1 MAAAS
6 ALRTALAREDPAL
19 ESTVVD
25 SYKYA
30 ASVVSRV
37 VSDGYLGMVKTI
49 PQMYRFLYNRAER
62 ATEVGPFRTWI
73 NQFTASNLRGLLQDL
88 KPDVVICTHAFPC
101 GVMAEYK
108 KQFSDAPPVLGV
120 VTDFAVHSFW
130 MHDNIERYAVAT
142 REMRAAMIERGIQ
155 PGRIIVSGIPISPT
169 FGELCADS
177 AGLRARLDL
186 PRDRNI
192 VLMMGGG
199 LGIGPLS
206 TMMQALDTMETA
218 ICAVVIVGRST
229 RSAERVLEAAHAVRY
244 PVRALG
250 FVGNVYDYMHAAD
263 VLITKPGGLTSAEA
277 LAAQLPMVLFKPL
290 PGQEERNTRYL
301 VDRHAALRVK
311 RAHDLPGTIADLLQ
325 SESARAEMRAAMRRL
340 AKPYAAREVA
350 GVIQALAAEPGEEAI
365 A

>member
-6 ALRTALAREDPAL
+6 ALRAELAREDPGF

-73 NQFTASNLRGLLQDL
+73 HQFTASNLRGLMQEH

-108 KQFSDAPPVLGV
+108 KQFSDAPPVVGV

-142 REMRAAMIERGIQ
+142 EEMRTVMTERGIR
-155 PGRIIVSGIPISPT
+155 PGRIVVSGIPINPS
-169 FGELCADS
+169 FGKLPADS
-177 AGLRARLDL
+177 TGLRERLDL

-206 TMMQALDTMETA
+206 TMMQLLDTVESP
-218 ICAVVIVGRST
+218 ICAVMIVGRST
-229 RSAERVLEAAHAVRY
+229 RSAERVLEAAHDVHY
-244 PVRALG
+244 PVRVHG
-250 FVGNVYDYMHAAD
+250 FVGNVDDYMHAAD
-263 VLITKPGGLTSAEA
+263 VLVTKPGGLTSAES
-277 LAAQLPMVLFKPL
+277 LAAQVPMVLFKPL

-311 RAHDLPGTIADLLQ
+311 RANDLPRIIGGLLQ
-325 SESARAEMRAAMRRL
+325 SGSARDEMRAAMRVL
-340 AKPYAAREVA
+340 AKPDAAREVA
-350 GVIQALAAEPGEEAI
+350 GVIRALAADPGEEAI

>member
-6 ALRTALAREDPAL
+6 ALRTELAREDPHF

-73 NQFTASNLRGLLQDL
+73 HQFTAGNLRPLLQDFR
-88 KPDVVICTHAFPC
+88 PDVVICTHAFPC

-108 KQFSDAPPVLGV
+108 KQFGDAPPVVGI

-142 REMRAAMIERGIQ
+142 DEMRAAMIERGIR
-155 PGRIIVSGIPISPT
+155 PERIVVSGIPVNTS
-169 FGELCADS
+169 FGELPSDVDA
-177 AGLRARLDL
+177 LRARLDL
-186 PRDRNI
+186 PRDRHV

-199 LGIGPLS
+199 LGIGPLA
-206 TMMQALDTMETA
+206 TMMQSLN
-218 ICAVVIVGRST
+218 AVESPMCLVAIVGRSNH
-229 RSAERVLEAAHAVRY
+229 SAERVLEAAHDVRY
-244 PVRALG
+244 PVRVLG
-250 FVGNVYDYMHAAD
+250 FIGNVDEYMHASD
-263 VLITKPGGLTSAEA
+263 VLISKPGGLTSAEA
-277 LAAQLPMVLFKPL
+277 LAARIPLVLFKPL

-301 VDRHAALRVK
+301 VERRAALRAK
-311 RAHDLPGTIADLLQ
+311 SAKHLTRTIATLLQ
-325 SESARAEMRAAMRRL
+325 SESKRAEMRAAMQAL
-340 AKPYAAREVA
+340 AKPKAAVEVA
-350 GVIQALAAEPGEEAI
+350 GVIRGLAAVSGEEAI

>member
-6 ALRTALAREDPAL
+6 ALRTELAREDPGF

-25 SYKYA
+25 SYTYA

-73 NQFTASNLRGLLQDL
+73 HQFTAGNLRPLLQNFC
-88 KPDVVICTHAFPC
+88 PDVVICTHAFPC

-108 KQFSDAPPVLGV
+108 KQFSDAPPVIGV

-142 REMRAAMIERGIQ
+142 DEMRAAMIER
-155 PGRIIVSGIPISPT
+155 RIRRERIVVSGIPVNAS
-169 FGELCADS
+169 FGALPADVD
-177 AGLRARLDL
+177 ALRVRLDL
-186 PRDRNI
+186 PRDRHI

-206 TMMQALDTMETA
+206 TVMQALNA
-218 ICAVVIVGRST
+218 LNVPICAVAIVGRSS
-229 RSAERVLEAAHAVRY
+229 RSEERVLEAAHDVRY
-244 PVRALG
+244 PVRVLG
-250 FVGNVYDYMHAAD
+250 FVGNVDEYMHASD
-263 VLITKPGGLTSAEA
+263 VLITKPGGLTCAEA

-301 VDRHAALRVK
+301 VERRAALRAK
-311 RAHDLPGTIADLLQ
+311 STKDLTRTIAGLLQ
-325 SESARAEMRAAMRRL
+325 SDTKHDEMRAAMKML
-340 AKPYAAREVA
+340 GKPNAAVEVA
-350 GVIQALAAEPGEEAI
+350 GVIRALAADAGEEAI

>member
-6 ALRTALAREDPAL
+6 ALRAELEHEDAAF

-37 VSDGYLGMVKTI
+37 VSDGYLGMVKTL
-49 PQMYRFLYNRAER
+49 PQMYRFLYNRAEQ

-73 NQFTASNLRGLLQDL
+73 HQFTAGNLRAMLQDT

-108 KQFSDAPPVLGV
+108 KQFADAPPVVGV

-130 MHDNIERYAVAT
+130 MHANIERYAVAT
-142 REMRAAMIERGIQ
+142 PEMRATMIARGIR
-155 PGRIIVSGIPISPT
+155 PERVTVSGIPVSPS
-169 FGELCADS
+169 FGHLPADVP
-177 AGLRARLDL
+177 ALRAKLDL
-186 PRDRNI
+186 PRDRTI

-206 TMMQALDTMETA
+206 TMMQALDTLEQP
-218 ICAVVIVGRST
+218 ICAVAIVGRSS
-229 RSAERVLEAAHAVRY
+229 RSAQRVLEAAHDVGY
-244 PVRALG
+244 PMRVMG
-250 FVGNVYDYMHAAD
+250 FVGNVDEYMHAAD

-277 LAAQLPMVLFKPL
+277 LAAEVPMVLFKPL

-301 VDRHAALRVK
+301 VDRHAAIRVK
-311 RAHDLPGTIADLLQ
+311 RASDLPRAISDLLS
-325 SESARAEMRAAMRRL
+325 SESVRSDMRSAMRAL
-340 AKPYAAREVA
+340 AKPNAARDVA
-350 GVIQALAAEPGEEAI
+350 GVIRALAAEGPQEAI